1 MSESSE
7 ETGALGVEIGEWR
20 FRVLQFEISLR
31 REEDEDEDEDD
42 ERCGVL
48 CNLLL
53 FDFFFIFIFNFIVG
67 FNFLAKSFEWFV

>member
-1 MSESSE
+1 MKMMRDVVIEL
-7 ETGALGVEIGEWR
+7 ETM
-20 FRVLQFEISLR
+20 
-31 REEDEDEDEDD
+31 
-42 ERCGVL
+42 VL

>member
-1 MSESSE
+1 MMRDVVIELE
-7 ETGALGVEIGEWR
+7 MV
-20 FRVLQFEISLR
+20 
-31 REEDEDEDEDD
+31 
-42 ERCGVL
+42 VL

>member
-1 MSESSE
+1 MIEL
-7 ETGALGVEIGEWR
+7 ETV
-20 FRVLQFEISLR
+20 
-31 REEDEDEDEDD
+31 
-42 ERCGVL
+42 VL